1 MNISI
6 LVGANRA
13 TVRLKVNG
21 KVNGTDITKVK
32 FLYRKETVSEY
43 TETDEYELKT
53 NGDIYGYGPFF
64 YDLNGLEPE
73 TKYYIKMAVTNADN
87 IETEEK
93 IFTTCGLG
101 SFEFNKTGYL
111 DTDTKNQ
118 EKFFTC
124 LKDFKERMIGIGY
137 NYITFGERALGINK
151 GILNEEGGLSAKVYC
166 SSSKAGDSGGLTY
179 GYLGDIYIS
188 PKRFD
193 LYVLSHEYR
202 HFCGLSYDGYHGDLK
217 RGPKFGNEKLK
228 EYSSNISK
236 VVNFCRGGDDE
247 NFEIYMYNGENSID
261 SNIIP
266 RVAGKLL
273 IFFLLK
279 AISLNDIDIVY

>member
-21 KVNGTDITKVK
+21 KANGVDITKVK
-32 FLYRKETVSEY
+32 FLYRTETASEY

-87 IETEEK
+87 QETEEK
-93 IFTTCGLG
+93 SFTTCGLG
-101 SFEFNKTGYL
+101 VFEFNETGYL
-111 DTDTKNQ
+111 DTDGTNQKN
-118 EKFFTC
+118 FFAC
-124 LKDFKERMIGIGY
+124 LENFKERMIGIGY
-137 NYITFGERALGINK
+137 NYITFGERILETYKNK
-151 GILNEEGGLSAKVYC
+151 LNEEGGLSAKVYC
-166 SSSKAGDSGGLTY
+166 DSYKVGEAGAVTVGR
-179 GYLGDIYIS
+179 YLGNIYVKPYI
-188 PKRFD
+188 D
-193 LYVLSHEYR
+193 LDRLLHEYR
-202 HFCGLSYDGYHGDLK
+202 HFCGLSYDGYHGAIVK
-217 RGPKFGNEKLK
+217 GPEFASFP

-236 VVNFCRGGDDE
+236 VVSFCRGGDGE

-261 SNIIP
+261 SNIIR
-266 RVAGKLL
+266 RVGGKLL
-273 IFFLLK
+273 GFFLLK
-279 AISLNDIDIVY
+279 ALSLNDIDIIY

>member
-21 KVNGTDITKVK
+21 KVNGVDITKVK

-43 TETDEYELKT
+43 TETDEYELSA
-53 NGDIYGYGPFF
+53 NGSIYGYGPFF
-64 YDLNGLEPE
+64 YDLDGLEPE

-93 IFTTCGLG
+93 SFTTCGLG
-101 SFEFNKTGYL
+101 VFEFNETGYL

-124 LKDFKERMIGIGY
+124 LENFKERMIGIGY
-137 NYITFGERALGINK
+137 NYITFGERTLEENK
-151 GILNEEGGLSAKVYC
+151 SKLNEEGGLSAKVYC
-166 SSSKAGDSGGLTY
+166 DSYKIGAAAAVTY
-179 GYLGDIYIS
+179 GYLGKIYLGAS
-188 PKRFD
+188 HSN
-193 LYVLSHEYR
+193 LSVLLHEYR
-202 HFCGLSYDGYHGDLK
+202 HFCGLSFDGYHGELNQ
-217 RGPKFGNEKLK
+217 GPKFAKFP

-236 VVNFCRGGDDE
+236 VVNFCRGGDGE

-261 SNIIP
+261 SNIIQESGG
-266 RVAGKLL
+266 RLL
-273 IFFLLK
+273 NFFLLK
-279 AISLNDIDIVY
+279 ALSLNDIDIVY

>member
-64 YDLNGLEPE
+64 YDLNGLEPD

-93 IFTTCGLG
+93 IFTTWV
-101 SFEFNKTGYL
+101 F
-111 DTDTKNQ
+111 
-118 EKFFTC
+118 
-124 LKDFKERMIGIGY
+124 
-137 NYITFGERALGINK
+137 
-151 GILNEEGGLSAKVYC
+151 
-166 SSSKAGDSGGLTY
+166 
-179 GYLGDIYIS
+179 
-188 PKRFD
+188 
-193 LYVLSHEYR
+193 
-202 HFCGLSYDGYHGDLK
+202 
-217 RGPKFGNEKLK
+217 
-228 EYSSNISK
+228 
-236 VVNFCRGGDDE
+236 
-247 NFEIYMYNGENSID
+247 
-261 SNIIP
+261 
-266 RVAGKLL
+266 
-273 IFFLLK
+273 
-279 AISLNDIDIVY
+279 